1 MKSFLL
7 GLAGL
12 LLSAFTFAQD
22 AAELH
27 ETAKTFIKQGD
38 YSNAILV
45 LDKAL
50 HLQPSNVEIG
60 KDLAVVYLIQKD
72 NDKALEVLRPF
83 IDNDIADDQAY
94 QLAGN
99 IYKSKNDAKEAAK
112 VYRKGIKKFPES
124 GALYNEFGEM
134 LWLKN
139 DKSAIQQWEKGIES
153 DPQYSGNY
161 FNAAN
166 FYFANN
172 DYLWSA
178 IYAEIFINIDPV
190 TGKTPIAKS
199 ILLEDY
205 KKLFTGDYLRNYS
218 TKNSFE
224 KALIDGFKKQSSISN
239 MGITPETITMIR
251 TRFILDWEANHAE
264 KFPFKLFE
272 LHKSLLEAGV
282 FNAYNQWLFGTTQ
295 NLAAYQNWTGTHHA
309 EYEEF
314 NNLQKSRLFKQPK
327 GQYYHR

>member
-1 MKSFLL
+1 MKLI
-7 GLAGL
+7 
-12 LLSAFTFAQD
+12 LLSLACLLSVMISFGQD
-22 AAELH
+22 ATELQ

-38 YSNAILV
+38 YGNAILV
-45 LDKAL
+45 LTKAL
-50 HLQPSNVEIG
+50 QLQPSNVDIG
-60 KDLAVVYLIQKD
+60 KDLAVSYLIQKD

-83 IDNDIADDQAY
+83 IDNDIADDQAF

-99 IYKSKNDAKEAAK
+99 IYKSKNDAKEAEK
-112 VYRKGIKKFPES
+112 VYRKGLKKFPES

-134 LWLKN
+134 LWMKN
-139 DKSAIQQWEKGIES
+139 DKTAITEWEKGIEM

-166 FYFANN
+166 YYFANN

-190 TGKTPIAKS
+190 TGKTPIAKNL
-199 ILLEDY
+199 LLEDY
-205 KKLFTGDYLRNYS
+205 KKLFTGEYLRTYKARND
-218 TKNSFE
+218 FE
-224 KALIDGFKKQSSISN
+224 KALLDGFKKQSSISN
-239 MGITPETITMIR
+239 AGITPETMTMIR
-251 TRFILDWEANHAE
+251 TRFILDWEANYAA

-272 LHKSLLEAGV
+272 LHTGFLEAGL
-282 FNAYNQWLFGTTQ
+282 FDAYNQWLLGPTQ

-314 NNLQKSRLFKQPK
+314 NNLQKNKLFKQPK
-327 GQYYHR
+327 GQYYHK